1 MRRTVIIAAALA
13 VLVLGAAMALRP
25 SGQSADR
32 VVRITARRF
41 EYNPSTV
48 TLKKGVPVTLELTSL
63 DRHHG
68 FKLPELGIRADV
80 KPGAVTRVRIV
91 PHKTGHFAFR
101 CDVFCGGG
109 HEDMSGE
116 IIVVD

>member
-1 MRRTVIIAAALA
+1 MRRKVVMAVALTALA
-13 VLVLGAAMALRP
+13 WGAATALNPTAR
-25 SGQSADR
+25 SGDP
-32 VVRITARRF
+32 VVRITARKF
-41 EYNPSTV
+41 EYSPSTV
-48 TLKKGVPVTLELTSL
+48 TLKKGVPVVLELTSL

-68 FKLPELGIRADV
+68 FKLPDFGVRADV
-80 KPGAVTRVRIV
+80 KPGDVTRVRIV
-91 PHKTGHFAFR
+91 PRTTGHFFFR